1 VIVGGLALFAIPA
14 TQLQLS
20 LPTAGDQEEGTPA
33 RATYDLIDE
42 HFGPGFNGPLIM
54 TSQIVTSDDPL
65 DDVERIEDR
74 IEDVDGVDQVVM
86 ATRNRDAATA
96 RFQVTP
102 TSASD
107 DPATLDTVDRLRDL
121 SDEIED
127 DFEFDTAVTGAT
139 AIQIDVSDQLG
150 KALLPFGIFVVGL

>member
-1 VIVGGLALFAIPA
+1 MEPFFSGWLKIVTKIPLLTIIVIVGGLALFAIPA

-65 DDVERIEDR
+65 DDVETIEDR
-74 IEDVDGVDQVVM
+74 IEHVDGVDQAVM
-86 ATRNRDAATA
+86 ATPNPDATTA
-96 RFQVTP
+96 LFPLMP
-102 TSASD
+102 TS
-107 DPATLDTVDRLRDL
+107 P
-121 SDEIED
+121 
-127 DFEFDTAVTGAT
+127 
-139 AIQIDVSDQLG
+139 
-150 KALLPFGIFVVGL
+150 

>member
-1 VIVGGLALFAIPA
+1 SGPCARRGGRALSEDDHGHVLLRLAEDRDEDSAADDHRHRRRARTLRHPRHPA
-14 TQLQLS
+14 
-20 LPTAGDQEEGTPA
+20 PAVPAHRARPGEGTPA

-86 ATRNRDAATA
+86 ATPNRDATTA
-96 RFQVTP
+96 LFQ
-102 TSASD
+102 
-107 DPATLDTVDRLRDL
+107 
-121 SDEIED
+121 I
-127 DFEFDTAVTGAT
+127 
-139 AIQIDVSDQLG
+139 I
-150 KALLPFGIFVVGL
+150 